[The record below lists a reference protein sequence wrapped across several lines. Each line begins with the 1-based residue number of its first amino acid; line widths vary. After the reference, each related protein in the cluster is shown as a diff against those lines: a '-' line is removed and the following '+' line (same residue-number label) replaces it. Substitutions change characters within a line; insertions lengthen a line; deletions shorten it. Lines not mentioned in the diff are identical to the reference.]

1 MPVPQLNLLSSFP
14 VSVIQSLHEHSASSR
29 WVVAFSGGLDSTALL
44 QLLCHYKQ
52 QTSANT
58 ELLAVHV
65 HHGLSP
71 NADAWARHCQKV
83 CDALDV
89 ELVVGRVSVTN
100 EGGGL
105 EDAARRARYGVF
117 DRFMAAG
124 SVLWQGHHANDQAET
139 LLLRMLRGSG
149 LDGLAGIPSQRTFGA
164 GRIARPLLHM
174 GRAELLS
181 IGEKAGWTWIED
193 ESNASDSYDRNYIR
207 HRVMPEI
214 ERRWPKANARMSKTA
229 EHCSAA
235 GRVLN
240 AYLDKELEQA
250 SRPSRVNS
258 LEEFGLV
265 YHDLARLSQEHQ
277 ALVLKR
283 WFESCQAGFPGE
295 KKFSRIWTELL
306 ACAPDRQPE
315 IHWVA
320 ENVHWFL
327 RRYDNHLYLSKQPR
341 LSKPSGPSKIDAATV
356 DISALLAGLQE
367 GRGDDG
373 QEVLFLD
380 QSITLSRKPL
390 EGRDGVYISFPEK
403 GEMASLQIRKGGESL
418 VGQGP
423 VKTLLQNAHIPPWW
437 RSRVPLLYFGE
448 TLKAVGDLATADQS
462 PVDGGFYLYWR
473 CQVGK

>member
-1 MPVPQLNLLSSFP
+1 MPAPQFDLLSSFSVP
-14 VSVIQSLHEHSASSR
+14 VIQLLHEHSASSR

-44 QLLCHYKQ
+44 RLLCYFKQ
-52 QTSANT
+52 QTADNI
-58 ELLAVHV
+58 ELLVVHV

-71 NADAWARHCQKV
+71 NADAWARHCQEV
-83 CDALDV
+83 CDTLSI
-89 ELVVGRVSVTN
+89 ELVIDRVSVSN
-100 EGGGL
+100 EGGGV

-117 DRFMAAG
+117 ERYMTAG

-149 LDGLAGIPSQRTFGA
+149 LDGLAGIPSQRTFKA
-164 GRIARPLLHM
+164 GCIVRPLLHM

-181 IGEKAGWTWIED
+181 IAKKAGWTWIED

-214 ERRWPKANARMSKTA
+214 EKRWPKANARLSKTTN
-229 EHCSAA
+229 HCSAA
-235 GRVLN
+235 RRVLN
-240 AYLDKELEQA
+240 TYLDKELGQA
-250 SRPSRVNS
+250 SRPSLVNS
-258 LEEFGLV
+258 LAEFGLA
-265 YHDLARLSQEHQ
+265 YHDLAQLSQEHQ

-295 KKFSRIWTELL
+295 KKFSRIWMELL
-306 ACAPDRQPE
+306 DCAPDRQPE
-315 IHWVA
+315 IHWVV

-356 DISALLAGLQE
+356 DITALLAGLQE

-373 QEVLFLD
+373 QVVLFLD
-380 QSITLSRKPL
+380 QSITLSRKPM
-390 EGRDGVYISFPEK
+390 EGRDGVYIAFPEK
-403 GEMASLQIRKGGESL
+403 GETASLRMRKGGEFL
-418 VGQGP
+418 AGQGV

-448 TLKAVGDLATADQS
+448 TLKAVGDLVTADKS